1 MNQKE
6 RMCAN
11 LPYKSWMDGLP
22 EHRQHAQQL
31 CYEINQL
38 PPIEVEKRLEL
49 FRKLLGSTGK
59 KFYIEQPFRC
69 DYGWNIHLG
78 EDFYCNYNCTILD
91 IGKVTIGDRVMI
103 APNVSIYTAGHPV
116 DPKMRASGYEYGID
130 ISIGNDVWIGGNTVI
145 NPGVTIGNN
154 VVIGSGSVVTKDI
167 PANVI
172 AAGNPCRVIRPLTP
186 EDKLYYFQK
195 RPFEQEILEEVL

>member
-1 MNQKE
+1 MPTFPINPGW
-6 RMCAN
+6 MVCLSTAN
-11 LPYKSWMDGLP
+11 MPSNYVTKST
-22 EHRQHAQQL
+22 
-31 CYEINQL
+31 NF
-38 PPIEVEKRLEL
+38 PPLKWKSVLEL

-145 NPGVTIGNN
+145 NPVLPLVTMW
-154 VVIGSGSVVTKDI
+154 
-167 PANVI
+167 
-172 AAGNPCRVIRPLTP
+172 
-186 EDKLYYFQK
+186 
-195 RPFEQEILEEVL
+195 